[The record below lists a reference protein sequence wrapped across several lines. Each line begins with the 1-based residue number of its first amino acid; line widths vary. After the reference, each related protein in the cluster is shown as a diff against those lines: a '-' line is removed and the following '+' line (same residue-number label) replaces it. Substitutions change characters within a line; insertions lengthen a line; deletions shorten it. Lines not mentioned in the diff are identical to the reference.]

1 MSQNKITLKNS
12 QKVIL
17 ATSLAVLIYFLVFHR
32 LDVKAIYSWDESL
45 FATRA
50 FYLAH
55 HGEYFTNWK
64 QVDHCSLPH
73 PNTKPP
79 LVSFIQAGFFKILG
93 YNRLALR
100 MPIAILG
107 MLLSLFLIYWSRKA
121 KLGLG
126 IGVVACLVLLSS
138 NGFNVNHVLRSGD
151 HDAALALWLTLSI
164 YSAFKYSVSS
174 RKNLWAVLIF
184 VCTAMAVLTKSIV
197 GFMMLPPIAVFLF
210 IANKPLSVIKS
221 CGLYLG
227 LVLLIIGMA
236 SFYLTIEAR
245 EPGFLELVWQN
256 EVGGRYGK
264 TIDNH
269 KGPWFY
275 YIKDLFINGFNPYL
289 WFVPIGIMA
298 GFKSRSELK
307 RKLTLLLSL
316 TGFFYLI
323 VISIAETKLLWYGA
337 PLYPLF
343 SILAAIG
350 IASLWQ
356 DIVYPKV
363 KNWSGARYL
372 QWIIYFLI
380 IAPGIALNIQQN
392 ATEHTSYKVERYE
405 IDFEKLRLKYPEYKN
420 IKILTRDEWYPSL
433 VFVANK
439 YDKFYGYQIEL
450 ANSKTPINKG
460 DYVFSEYNNRFK
472 ELNLE
477 TVADF
482 KDGIK
487 LYWVKDIRP

>member
-1 MSQNKITLKNS
+1 MGL
-12 QKVIL
+12 
-17 ATSLAVLIYFLVFHR
+17 
-32 LDVKAIYSWDESL
+32 
-45 FATRA
+45 
-50 FYLAH
+50 
-55 HGEYFTNWK
+55 
-64 QVDHCSLPH
+64 
-73 PNTKPP
+73 
-79 LVSFIQAGFFKILG
+79 IQAGFFKAFG
-93 YNRLALR
+93 YSRLALR

-107 MLLSLFLIYWSRKA
+107 MLLSLFLIFWSRKA
-121 KLGLG
+121 KLGLTTG
-126 IGVVACLVLLSS
+126 IAACLILLSS

-164 YSAFKYSVSS
+164 FSAFKYSVSS

-184 VCTAMAVLTKSIV
+184 VFTAMAVLTKSIV
-197 GFMMLPPIAVFLF
+197 GFMMLPSIAVFLF
-210 IANKPLSVIKS
+210 IANKPLAVIKS
-221 CGLYLG
+221 WGLYLG
-227 LVLLIIGMA
+227 LVLLIIGVA

-289 WFVPIGIMA
+289 WFVPIGMVA
-298 GFKSRSELK
+298 GFKSKDQIK

-316 TGFFYLI
+316 TGFFYLF
-323 VISIAETKLLWYGA
+323 VISIAETKLLWYAA

-356 DIVYPKV
+356 DVIYPRV
-363 KNWSGARYL
+363 KNWSGAKYL

-380 IAPGIALNIQQN
+380 IAPGIAVNIHQN
-392 ATEHTSYKVERYE
+392 AKEHTSYKVERYE

-439 YDKFYGYQIEL
+439 YDKIYGYDIEL
-450 ANSKTPINKG
+450 ANSKTPILEG
-460 DYVFSEYNNRFK
+460 DLVFGEYHSRFDK
-472 ELNLE
+472 MRLE
-477 TVADF
+477 KLADF
-482 KDGIK
+482 NDGIK
-487 LYWVKDIRP
+487 LYRVKEIKP